1 MTGIIGLKGQQKKA
15 YELLMRKGKTTG
27 RELIFECGTNYPSCL
42 IRDLRNKGI
51 RIDTESIPNKNYEL
65 YVLREELKLF

>member
-1 MTGIIGLKGQQKKA
+1 MTGTIGLKGQQKKA
-15 YELLMRKGKTTG
+15 YELLQRKGKTTG

-51 RIDTESIPNKNYEL
+51 EIENESIPGKNYEL
-65 YVLREELKLF
+65 YVLKELKLF

>member
-1 MTGIIGLKGQQKKA
+1 MKGQQKRA
-15 YELLMRKGKTTG
+15 YDLLKQRGKVTG

-51 RIDTESIPNKNYEL
+51 EIDTEPIPGKNYEM
-65 YVLREELKLF
+65 YVLKEELKLF